1 MKETELAA
9 LSDAVSLNAKCEK
22 QSTVTNYG
30 KVGHMDNQANSGIAM
45 DVFTPHGGVLT
56 SLGRLAV
63 AIGFLSMAGGCASG
77 MYTSK
82 VSGSRIKGGVESYT
96 VVKAFGDK
104 PTSFRTRN
112 QEPGIR
118 REERLAKE
126 RLAAQQELEER
137 SYSPSTLPI
146 IEEWKKETKDY
157 EYEYSL
163 SVLWALT
170 LGIVPS
176 WSGET
181 VHHTLK
187 ITSPIGTREGTCSV
201 SARKWMGWFAL
212 LMPIVCLAD
221 EYAMNPNLP
230 NAELEDKAKDELRRN
245 LVSEF
250 SKEGYAKFAEAKNKD
265 REMEV
270 THIKTVKQEINA
282 LLARHEYDAAEQLRQ
297 KEAVERAGTWR
308 SDGKV
313 WMELKTAIAA
323 KKEAYQIAQKK
334 AHLDRLL
341 ANGEFEK
348 VLQECE
354 TPTLGWLSEGAL
366 LREYK
371 QTACNRIVSDV
382 NDPKRLVAFLK
393 TENADGRRDEILK
406 KLISLDSLPL
416 LTSEELA
423 AHFSKARD
431 LSVLF
436 ALIEGI
442 SDRNA
447 LVQMLRDGLDQKLV
461 RTMFAKI
468 GDASLVRERVW
479 KGTDVN
485 AKLAYIDVFGDEAEC
500 ARIVESYAQS
510 LTDDLVRALKGKVG
524 NKALIGKIN
533 AIQEDHLVAEISCLS
548 GSNIVE
554 RIKSIPEQ
562 DVRER
567 MALKMLQFLAM
578 QVDKDGWFMR
588 VDNGPKDRPGWG
600 NLQKGLVGILSK
612 ECIASEAKKII
623 ASCQDKIHFGG
634 FYLGMSA
641 YKYLIL
647 EVYYGGAPY
656 TGYSS
661 LWGDSWKFEFDNIRT
676 MMFPRTLRYR
686 IFEKEDGEFW
696 SAYLQE
702 YVPHKKKQE
711 SLTRAVIDA
720 LDKGTFDYQT
730 GWNDELNEHCYIY
743 KSMKYGTR
751 VSFGEKTG
759 ALLLEEYK

>member
-1 MKETELAA
+1 MKKTEFAA

-22 QSTVTNYG
+22 QSTVTKHR
-30 KVGHMDNQANSGIAM
+30 KVGHMDNQANSGIVM
-45 DVFTPHGGVLT
+45 DVFTPHDGVLA

-63 AIGFLSMAGGCASG
+63 AVGFLSMAGGCISG

-82 VSGSRIKGGVESYT
+82 VSGSRVKGGVESYT
-96 VVKAFGDK
+96 VVKVFEEK

-112 QEPGIR
+112 REPGTV

-137 SYSPSTLPI
+137 SYSPFMLPI
-146 IEEWKKETKDY
+146 VEEWKKETKDY
-157 EYEYSL
+157 EYGL
-163 SVLWALT
+163 MAPWALT

-181 VHHTLK
+181 VQHTLK
-187 ITSPIGTREGTCSV
+187 VTTPIGTREGSCSV

-212 LMPIVCLAD
+212 LMPIACLAD

-230 NAELEDKAKDELRRN
+230 NKELEAKAKDELRKN

-250 SKEGYAKFAEAKNKD
+250 SKEGYAKFAETKNRD
-265 REMEV
+265 RETEV
-270 THIKTVKQEINA
+270 AHIKAVRQEIDA
-282 LLARHEYDAAEQLRQ
+282 LLVRHEYDAAEQLRR
-297 KEAVERAGTWR
+297 KEAVERAGTWK
-308 SDGKV
+308 SDGKM

-323 KKEAYQIAQKK
+323 KSEAYRIAQRK

-341 ANGEFEK
+341 AKGEFEK

-382 NDPKRLVAFLK
+382 NDPRRLVAFLK

-406 KLISLDSLPL
+406 KLVSLDSLSL

-423 AHFSKARD
+423 AHFKNTRD
-431 LSVLF
+431 LSVSL
-436 ALIEGI
+436 AIVEKM
-442 SDRNA
+442 SDKKI
-447 LVQMLRDGLDQKLV
+447 LVPMLRDGLDRELV

-510 LTDDLVRALKGKVG
+510 LTDDLVQALKGKVG

-533 AIQEDHLVAEISCLS
+533 AIQEDHLVAEISRLS

-554 RIKSIPEQ
+554 RIKAITAQ

-567 MALKMLQFLAM
+567 MALKVLQRTAS
-578 QVDKDGWFMR
+578 
-588 VDNGPKDRPGWG
+588 PKRPSA
-600 NLQKGLVGILSK
+600 LEDIQKGLVDILSK
-612 ECIASEAKKII
+612 ECIVSEARKII
-623 ASCQDKIHFGG
+623 VDCRNRIHFGG
-634 FYLGMSA
+634 FYLGMPP
-641 YKYLIL
+641 YRFRIL
-647 EVYYGGAPY
+647 EVYYGDAPY
-656 TGYSS
+656 THYSDWFGWS
-661 LWGDSWKFEFDNIRT
+661 KSPWSYGGINVLK
-676 MMFPRTLRYR
+676 FPRTLRYR

-696 SAYLQE
+696 SAYLRE
-702 YVPHKKKQE
+702 YVPHKKKQG
-711 SLTRAVIDA
+711 SLTETIIDT
-720 LDKGTFDYQT
+720 LDKGTFDYQE
-730 GWNDELNEHCYIY
+730 GWNNRLDEHCYIY

-759 ALLLEEYK
+759 TLLLDEYK